1 MGAPYNPVVTDPPSS
16 QGHLSRRGEQLIS
29 DRPMPAYVDEHFA
42 RVADRWDPDTN
53 PDGYVSM
60 CIAENKLAWDL
71 LAPKMAECREVPA
84 RVAEY
89 DTMTGSQSFREA
101 LARFL
106 ERSVLGRPVAPEQ
119 VVTLAGSGTVLEMLF
134 YVLADPGDGILV
146 PTPSYSGFW
155 MDLQTRDQLTI
166 IAVHTAGQTGF
177 RLTTELLDAAVD
189 GADRPVRALLFTSP
203 NNPLGTV
210 YTADQVEEIVA
221 WAERRDIHL
230 VLDELFA
237 LSVYG
242 DSAFTSGAALRP
254 ALGDKR
260 HIIWAFSKDFAA
272 SGLRCGV
279 LVSENEAVVQA
290 IDGLAYWAAVSGDT
304 QFMLEGLISDR
315 AWVDGFVAENRKRLG
330 AAYSVVTSALEA
342 ASIPYLPAQAGFF
355 FLCDMRGFMTNVTWE
370 AEHGLWRWLLD
381 EVNVNLTP
389 GADCHIGEPGFMRLV
404 FTSEPT
410 GAVLAG
416 IDRMGKALAGRV
428 QTP

>member
-1 MGAPYNPVVTDPPSS
+1 MSQPAETPVDTPC
-16 QGHLSRRGEQLIS
+16 LSRRGERLITE
-29 DRPMPAYVDEHFA
+29 RPMPAYIDEHFS
-42 RVADRWDPDTN
+42 RLDDRWDPDTN
-53 PDGYVSM
+53 PTGYVSM

-71 LAPKMAECREVPA
+71 LGARMAECRDVPA

-89 DTMTGSQSFREA
+89 DNMTGSQSFRES

-106 ERSVLGRPVAPEQ
+106 ERSVLERPVSPEQ

-155 MDLQTRDQLTI
+155 MDLQTRDELTI
-166 IAVHTAGQTGF
+166 IPVHTGSETGF
-177 RLTTELLDAAVD
+177 RLTTDLLDAAVD
-189 GADRPVRALLFTSP
+189 DADRPVRALLFTSP

-210 YTADQVEEIVA
+210 YSSDQIEEIIA
-221 WAERRDIHL
+221 WAERREIHL

-242 DSAFTSGAALRP
+242 DVDFVSGAALRP

-304 QFMLEGLISDR
+304 QFLLEGLISDP
-315 AWVDGFVAENRKRLG
+315 AWVDGFVAENRRRLG
-330 AAYSVVTSALEA
+330 AAYSAVTAALDA

-355 FLCDMRGFMTNVTWE
+355 FLCDVRRFLPEVTWE
-370 AEHGLWRWLLD
+370 AEHDLWRWLLD

-389 GADCHIGEPGFMRLV
+389 GADCHIGEPGFLRLV
-404 FTSEPT
+404 FSSEVT
-410 GAVLAG
+410 EAVVAG
-416 IDRMGKALAGRV
+416 VDRMGKALANRTGSR
-428 QTP
+428 